1 MLKPHKEWGCVALS
15 EKQHPKNLIPVS
27 YLNAYVYCPRR
38 FYLEYVRGLFEDN
51 DHTAAGRTMHKRVD
65 SKGNEGKAV
74 KKDIWI
80 HRRSVVFSDNQLGI
94 TGRLDLLEE
103 TDQHPPY
110 PVEYKKGKNPKN
122 QPWLNDQVQL
132 CAQGLLMA
140 ANNLPMPVFGYLY
153 YIASKKRVE
162 VALSTD
168 LIETTKRIIGECRKI
183 AESTD
188 IPPLTDNRN
197 KCFGCSLNA
206 ICLPE
211 EECVL
216 QGNKV
221 NAKKIIPS
229 NILEDILYV
238 DRIGA
243 YVSLRQGMI
252 EVKTPDAVILAK
264 VSLEQLREIVLC
276 GPVQITTQALHECM
290 KRRISVHYTNL
301 SGRYVGSAMP
311 MFHFNGILRESQWK
325 TYFNERQSLYLAKA
339 IVSAKIKNMRT
350 VMMRYLREKNDFNDK
365 SIFNKMISLRKQ
377 SESADSVDSLRAY
390 EGLSARCYFE
400 NLSRFIKESRQELF
414 LFKGRNRRPPKD
426 PVNALL
432 SFGYSL
438 LSKDCTSTGTRVGFD
453 SYCGFYHT
461 MKYGRPSL
469 ALDIMEVFRQPI
481 VDSTVLTC
489 INNGVFQSNDFLSYQ
504 GVCYL
509 NERGRKKFFTQY
521 EMRKKDHVT
530 HPVFNYRMS
539 YARTIELQFRLLAK
553 YLLGDI
559 DTYTGFYF
567 R

>member
-1 MLKPHKEWGCVALS
+1 
-15 EKQHPKNLIPVS
+15 
-27 YLNAYVYCPRR
+27 
-38 FYLEYVRGLFEDN
+38 VRGLFEDN
-51 DHTAAGRTMHKRVD
+51 EHTIDGRKKHERVD
-65 SKGNEGKAV
+65 GKGKEGKAV

-94 TGRLDLLEE
+94 TGKLDLLEE
-103 TDQHPPY
+103 TDDQPPY
-110 PVEYKKGKNPKN
+110 PVEYKKGKKPK
-122 QPWLNDQVQL
+122 QSPWLNDQVQL

-140 ANNLPMPVFGYLY
+140 ANNLPMPVLGYLY
-153 YIASKKRVE
+153 YIASKARVE
-162 VALSTD
+162 IALSSE
-168 LIETTKRIIGECRKI
+168 LIETTTNIIAQCRQI
-183 AESTD
+183 AENNV
-188 IPPLTDNRN
+188 IPPLSNNRN

-211 EECVL
+211 EESVL
-216 QGNKV
+216 AGKKD
-221 NAKKIIPS
+221 NAKKILPS
-229 NILEDILYV
+229 NIQEEILYV

-243 YVSLRQGMI
+243 YVSLNQGMI
-252 EVKTPDAVILAK
+252 SVKTPDGVILAN
-264 VSLEQLREIVLC
+264 VSLESLREMVLC

-290 KRRISVHYTNL
+290 NRHISVHYTNL

-311 MFHFNGILRESQWK
+311 MFHFNGILRESQWRA
-325 TYFNERQSLYLAKA
+325 YFSDHQSLYLAKV
-339 IVSAKIKNMRT
+339 IVSAKIRNMRT
-350 VMMRYLREKNDFNDK
+350 VMMRYLRDKQDSDDK
-365 SIFNKMISLRKQ
+365 SYFNKMTDLRKEA
-377 SESADSVDSLRAY
+377 ESAHSIDSLRGY

-400 NLSRFIKESRQELF
+400 NFSRFIKESQQELF
-414 LFKGRNRRPPKD
+414 PFNGRNRRPPKD

-453 SYCGFYHT
+453 SFCGFYHT

-481 VDSTVLTC
+481 VDSVVLTC
-489 INNGVFQSNDFLSYQ
+489 INNGVFNAKDFLQYQ

-509 NERGRKKFFTQY
+509 NERGRKKFFSQY

-530 HPVFNYRMS
+530 HPYFHYRMS
-539 YARTIELQFRLLAK
+539 YSRTIELQFRLLAK
-553 YLLGDI
+553 YLLNDI

>member
-1 MLKPHKEWGCVALS
+1 M
-15 EKQHPKNLIPVS
+15 NLIPIS

-51 DHTAAGRTMHKRVD
+51 IHTIEGRKKHQRVD
-65 SKGNEGKAV
+65 GKGKEGKAI
-74 KKDIWI
+74 KKDVWI
-80 HRRSVVFSDNQLGI
+80 HRRSVVFSDNGLGI
-94 TGRLDLLEE
+94 TGKLDLLEE
-103 TDQHPPY
+103 TDSQPPY
-110 PVEYKKGKNPKN
+110 PVEYKKGKKPKKL
-122 QPWLNDQVQL
+122 PWLNDQVQL

-140 ANNLPMPVFGYLY
+140 ANGLPMPVLGYLY
-153 YIASKKRVE
+153 YISSKARVD
-162 VALSTD
+162 VALSTE
-168 LIETTKRIIGECRKI
+168 LIETTKKIVFECRSI
-183 AESTD
+183 AENQN
-188 IPPLTDNRN
+188 IPPLAENRN

-216 QGNKV
+216 QGEKV
-221 NAKKIIPS
+221 NAKKILPS
-229 NILEDILYV
+229 NIQEEVLYV

-243 YVSLRQGMI
+243 YVSLSKGLV
-252 EVKTPDAVILAK
+252 EVKTPDAIILAK
-264 VSLEQLREIVLC
+264 VSLEHLREIVLC

-290 KRRISVHYTNL
+290 KRHISVHYTSL

-311 MFHFNGILRESQWK
+311 LFHFNGILRESQWK
-325 TYFNERQSLYLAKA
+325 AHFNSEQSLYLAKI

-350 VMMRYLREKNDFNDK
+350 VMMRYLRELNNTNDK
-365 SIFNKMISLRKQ
+365 SLFNKMTDLRKQ
-377 SESADSVDSLRAY
+377 AESTTTTDSLRAY

-400 NLSRFIKESRQELF
+400 NFSRFIKEFQNKVF
-414 LFKGRNRRPPKD
+414 IFKGRNRRPPKD

-438 LSKDCTSTGTRVGFD
+438 LSKDCTSTGIRVGFD

-489 INNGVFQSNDFLSYQ
+489 INNGVFTQKDFLQYQ

-509 NERGRKKFFTQY
+509 NERGRKKFIAQY
-521 EMRKKDHVT
+521 EMRKKDYVT
-530 HPVFNYRMS
+530 HPQFHYRMS

-553 YLLGDI
+553 FLLGDI